1 MHEVSYLRKVI
12 YEIHEFPELLSLRGH
27 DVTFFD
33 FDEGANTSNSK
44 SPRIREISGRVHS
57 NARITLATPH
67 CFGLGALDR
76 LWAIFSAVPLLI
88 KLFKSKKFDVVL
100 NFAVPTYG
108 LQVMLLSR
116 FFKVP
121 VVHRAL
127 DVSSEIRESLWNP
140 LIAVWE
146 KLVLALANSISANNP
161 SMKDYVERLIV
172 GQATAKEV
180 QVDYPPLDLSISRP
194 TEYSTKLAQELGLAE
209 GDKVIVY
216 MGSFFYFSGLDE
228 VLRVFA
234 RNARKHS
241 NLKLLLIGG
250 GEQESELRSLSL
262 QLNVQDQVIFTGFIP
277 FVRLSEFMSLGDIAI
292 NPLKPSQVASAAF
305 PQKVLQ
311 YLGTGLPVVSTRL
324 DGLLRAF
331 GDKVPTLEWSNSPA
345 ETAEIAIEKLLSGQ
359 IPSKHARRT
368 TPLLLEELFSPEAAT
383 QGLED
388 HLQRVIASYRKHG

>member
-12 YEIHEFPELLSLRGH
+12 YEIHEFPELLALRGH
-27 DVTFFD
+27 DVTFLD
-33 FDEGANTSNSK
+33 FDEGAKSSNSK
-44 SPRIREISGRVHS
+44 EPRVREIPGRVHLDS
-57 NARITLATPH
+57 KITLATPH
-67 CFGLGALDR
+67 SFGVGVIDR
-76 LWAIFSAVPLLI
+76 LWAIFSSIPLLI
-88 KLFKSKKFDVVL
+88 RLFTSKKFDVVL

-140 LIAVWE
+140 LIAIWE
-146 KLVLALANSISANNP
+146 KLVLSRADSISANNP
-161 SMKDYVERLIV
+161 SMKKYVERLI
-172 GQATAKEV
+172 GHAGRPARV

-194 TEYSTKLAQELGLAE
+194 MEYNSKLARELGLSE
-209 GDKVIVY
+209 DDKVIVY

-228 VLRVFA
+228 VIQVFA
-234 RNARKHS
+234 ERAKNHS

-250 GEQESELRSLSL
+250 GEQESVLRSLSSK
-262 QLNVQDQVIFTGFIP
+262 LNIQDQVIFTGFVP

-292 NPLKPSQVASAAF
+292 NPLKPSQVASVAF

-324 DGLLRAF
+324 DGLINAF
-331 GDKVPTLEWSNSPA
+331 GDKVQALEWSDSPA
-345 ETAEIAIEKLLSGQ
+345 ETAEIAIERLLSGPF
-359 IPSKHARRT
+359 PSKQARRNP
-368 TPLLLEELFSPEAAT
+368 PLLLEELFSPQSAT

-388 HLQRVIASYRKHG
+388 HLQRVVDSYRRHG